1 MAAHELWVEKYRPSK
16 LSDYVFKDEHQKTML
31 YNWVNEKNLPNCL
44 FSGTAG
50 VGKTTLAKVLINE
63 LEIND
68 LDVLEINASRTNSVD
83 DVRNTIINF
92 IQMMPFGDFKVVLLD
107 ECLHEDTLVI
117 VKRNDNIINVK
128 IKDINDNIDLVKS
141 YNEHTNQY
149 EWKSLKLLDKG
160 VHEVYKIELES
171 GDTFV
176 CTGSHKWYVNDNGI
190 TRVVTTDQLHNYN
203 HILTPSDQNMEQ
215 NKIKKIEKLKN
226 TEHVYDLSVEDNHN
240 FVIKDKNEILTHNCD
255 YLSINSQ
262 AILRGV
268 FEEYHNSARFIL
280 TANYPQKIIPALH
293 SRCQGF
299 HIEKIDHVEYTTK
312 VATILLYENIEF
324 DLDILDTYVKAAY
337 PDLRKCINMV
347 QMNSINGTLRAPDTG
362 DSGTAD
368 YKLKMVELFKNGKI
382 QEARKLICSQA
393 RQEDFEDIY
402 TWLYQNI
409 ELFGDTDKKR
419 DNAILHIKQ
428 ALVDHTI
435 CADSEINFSALMIK
449 LIRNME

>member
-16 LSDYVFKDEHQKTML
+16 LSDYVFKDEHQKTLL

-68 LDVLEINASRTNSVD
+68 LDVLELNASRTNSVD

-107 ECLHEDTLVI
+107 ECD
-117 VKRNDNIINVK
+117 
-128 IKDINDNIDLVKS
+128 
-141 YNEHTNQY
+141 
-149 EWKSLKLLDKG
+149 
-160 VHEVYKIELES
+160 
-171 GDTFV
+171 F
-176 CTGSHKWYVNDNGI
+176 
-190 TRVVTTDQLHNYN
+190 
-203 HILTPSDQNMEQ
+203 
-215 NKIKKIEKLKN
+215 
-226 TEHVYDLSVEDNHN
+226 
-240 FVIKDKNEILTHNCD
+240 
-255 YLSINSQ
+255 LSISSQ
-262 AILRGV
+262 SILRGV